1 MQIHI
6 KQYIYSLNIFLENL
20 ANTLFFIEKLENK
33 AASRNGVIPY
43 GSLFA
48 AGRKKTLPKP
58 Q

>member
-33 AASRNGVIPY
+33 AASRNGVTPH